1 MLGQVRGERS
11 RLSSS
16 AGAAVRPARRE
27 QQCRYAPIEPQA
39 AVSACPAGN
48 AAPRPFEGHTNSC
61 ELDLPGGAIVRDHR
75 LPTTVPGERQR
86 EMTDLLLVLLLLVLL
101 FGALGSPLVQTPSS
115 PAPGFCGTFPLH
127 RRALRR
133 RRCLDTDGKASAD
146 LLDDRG
152 LVAIHINNLCN
163 AR

>member
-61 ELDLPGGAIVRDHR
+61 ELDLPGGATVRDHR

-101 FGALGSPLVQTPSS
+101 FGALGLFVTKVFLVGL
-115 PAPGFCGTFPLH
+115 AVVVLLGFIGG
-127 RRALRR
+127 RRLGRA
-133 RRCLDTDGKASAD
+133 KAY
-146 LLDDRG
+146 R
-152 LVAIHINNLCN
+152 
-163 AR
+163 